1 MIKGVLILLCLA
13 VLLSGCASSELR
25 TEQAGDL
32 SWQTDNEVLP
42 AIDGRFAMPQ
52 TLPPQSVVSRQPT
65 RLQLELDSEFSE
77 RRIQSLRFFIDSN
90 GLPLIEMP
98 QPPAEAFTVVQ
109 AAFAELGWTVRRVN
123 VRENRIEIDGSDW
136 LPPLSS
142 QVFFRTPVI
151 YVYLF
156 TLGGGTQV
164 HLEHRNAD
172 EDFPISIQRELL
184 EALFA
189 ELS

>member
-1 MIKGVLILLCLA
+1 MIIRIGWLMIVGAL
-13 VLLSGCASSELR
+13 VVGCAGPELR
-25 TEQAGDL
+25 TQALGPQA
-32 SWQTDNEVLP
+32 WQTESEVLP
-42 AIDGRFAMPQ
+42 PVDPRYELPQ
-52 TLPPQSVVSRQPT
+52 ILPAHTEVSRQPD
-65 RLQLELDSEFSE
+65 RLLLELDSEFSE

-98 QPPAEAFTVVQ
+98 QPPAEALDLVQ
-109 AAFAELGWTVRRVN
+109 SAFADLGWTTRRVN
-123 VRENRIEIDGSDW
+123 ARESRIELDGSDW

-142 QVFFRTPVI
+142 QLFFRSPVI

-164 HLEHRNAD
+164 HLEHRNSD
-172 EDFPISIQRELL
+172 QDFPISIQRELL
-184 EALFA
+184 ESLYA